1 MRLPA
6 PRGRQGIDGRKDG
19 PGILLRGVQRQS
31 KATAQAHCG
40 QAASREEWPVIRVVR
55 ELGITDHR
63 GRKPLMAVPRLL
75 TLKR

>member
-1 MRLPA
+1 
-6 PRGRQGIDGRKDG
+6 
-19 PGILLRGVQRQS
+19 
-31 KATAQAHCG
+31 
-40 QAASREEWPVIRVVR
+40 VIRVVR